1 MAEDGGFEPPRVLS
15 QHDFQSCALGH
26 YANPPRVRLLEGEPP
41 PEIVAQEPA
50 RCHDRRVGTTP
61 EPSDA
66 VAGTGTDP
74 AARAATSVGSI
85 PPLVAKRLAEPSIL
99 DRVRSVLARAT
110 SRQVLGWVLA
120 VGWVLWLVATWV
132 TQPRIVPPD
141 FVAADLARGDVTAY
155 RLVTVDQAF
164 GRGPFSSAEGI
175 DVYAASDDQDGV
187 IDGAAD
193 GRPLTIAYW
202 VDAPVADLRVLDT
215 NGLSS
220 DTPAAL
226 VETFRAAG
234 VPEAEA
240 SRLYRGLPSD
250 RVANAGAVLLFVGFL
265 AVVLGPR
272 PRRGTR
278 WFWFWIVGG
287 PLSVGLPIFAVAE
300 LLRPRYEAEGTVHP
314 PGVAG
319 RWSGLAGFALGL
331 VLSLALGWMLL
342 TLSGLSPVW
351 LVRA

>member
-1 MAEDGGFEPPRVLS
+1 M
-15 QHDFQSCALGH
+15 
-26 YANPPRVRLLEGEPP
+26 
-41 PEIVAQEPA
+41 
-50 RCHDRRVGTTP
+50 
-61 EPSDA
+61 
-66 VAGTGTDP
+66 
-74 AARAATSVGSI
+74 
-85 PPLVAKRLAEPSIL
+85 
-99 DRVRSVLARAT
+99 
-110 SRQVLGWVLA
+110 
-120 VGWVLWLVATWV
+120 LWLAAFWV
-132 TQPRIVPPD
+132 TQPRIVPQD

-155 RLVTVDQAF
+155 RLVTVDQDF

-187 IDGAAD
+187 VDGAAD
-193 GRPLTIAYW
+193 GRPVTVAYW
-202 VDAPVADLRVLDT
+202 VDAPVATLRVLDT

-240 SRLYRGLPSD
+240 SRFYRGLPSD
-250 RVANAGAVLLFVGFL
+250 RIASAGAVLLFVGFL
-265 AVVLGPR
+265 VVVLGPR

-319 RWSGLAGFALGL
+319 RWSGLAGFALGV
-331 VLSLALGWMLL
+331 VLSLALGWVLL

-351 LVRA
+351 FIRA

>member
-1 MAEDGGFEPPRVLS
+1 MGNEHET
-15 QHDFQSCALGH
+15 LGD
-26 YANPPRVRLLEGEPP
+26 
-41 PEIVAQEPA
+41 
-50 RCHDRRVGTTP
+50 DRSFAVGTAADVAPTQPTAPP
-61 EPSDA
+61 EPS
-66 VAGTGTDP
+66 VPG
-74 AARAATSVGSI
+74 
-85 PPLVAKRLAEPSIL
+85 RL
-99 DRVRSVLARAT
+99 RSGLARAT
-110 SRQVLGWVLA
+110 SRQVLGWVLV
-120 VGWVLWLVATWV
+120 VGWVLWLAASWV

-141 FVAADLARGDVTAY
+141 FVAADLARGDVPAY
-155 RLVTVDQAF
+155 RLVTVDQDF
-164 GRGPFSSAEGI
+164 RRGPFSSAEGV

-187 IDGAAD
+187 VDGAAD

-265 AVVLGPR
+265 VIVLGPR

-319 RWSGLAGFALGL
+319 RWSGLAGFAAGI
-331 VLSLALGWMLL
+331 VLSLAFGWVLL
-342 TLSGLSPVW
+342 TISGLSPVW
-351 LVRA
+351 FLRG

>member
-1 MAEDGGFEPPRVLS
+1 M
-15 QHDFQSCALGH
+15 
-26 YANPPRVRLLEGEPP
+26 
-41 PEIVAQEPA
+41 
-50 RCHDRRVGTTP
+50 
-61 EPSDA
+61 
-66 VAGTGTDP
+66 
-74 AARAATSVGSI
+74 
-85 PPLVAKRLAEPSIL
+85 
-99 DRVRSVLARAT
+99 
-110 SRQVLGWVLA
+110 
-120 VGWVLWLVATWV
+120 
-132 TQPRIVPPD
+132 TQPRIVPQD

-155 RLVTVDQAF
+155 RLVTVDQDF
-164 GRGPFSSAEGI
+164 RRGPFSSAEGI

-187 IDGAAD
+187 VDGAAD
-193 GRPLTIAYW
+193 GRPVTIAYW
-202 VDAPVADLRVLDT
+202 VDAPVATLRVLDT

-265 AVVLGPR
+265 VVVLGPR

-300 LLRPRYEAEGTVHP
+300 LLRAEVRGGGHRPPTGGRRPLERAGRFRPGGRAVAGARLGAPHPQRSVTGLVHP
-314 PGVAG
+314 RLTGRPPPDFRDAVAP
-319 RWSGLAGFALGL
+319 A
-331 VLSLALGWMLL
+331 
-342 TLSGLSPVW
+342 
-351 LVRA
+351 